1 MVTFTEEN
9 IDWMAKL
16 IEESIGRTNSEEKKI
31 KLEHLKSKVLALGEL
46 KFTVNVSET
55 DLKGISEVLSDLE
68 GLTKSY
74 SNLHDISDLEAY
86 DKLKKQFASKLEYLA
101 TYKDIL
107 LDEVNHLD
115 DILKKEM
122 RIRLALNIKEEEGVS
137 YSQAD
142 KMVDMDKRYTVPR
155 EQINNLERVANRV
168 KTKYDFYMKLW
179 QMIFQNVSTA
189 SKEKYTS
196 ANNSD

>member
-9 IDWMAKL
+9 IDWITKL
-16 IEESIGRTNSEEKKI
+16 IEESIGRASSEEKKI
-31 KLEHLKSKVLALGEL
+31 KLEHLKNKVSALGEL
-46 KFTVNVSET
+46 KFTVNVTEK

-68 GLTKSY
+68 KLTLSY
-74 SNLHDISDLEAY
+74 SNLHDISALEDY
-86 DKLKKQFASKLEYLA
+86 DKLKKQFASKLEYLS

-115 DILKKEM
+115 DVLKKEL
-122 RIRLALNIKEEEGVS
+122 RIKLVLNIKDEEGVS

-155 EQINNLERVANRV
+155 DQINHIERVANKV

-189 SKEKYTS
+189 SKEKYAS
-196 ANNSD
+196 ANNND

>member
-55 DLKGISEVLSDLE
+55 DLKGISEVLLDLE